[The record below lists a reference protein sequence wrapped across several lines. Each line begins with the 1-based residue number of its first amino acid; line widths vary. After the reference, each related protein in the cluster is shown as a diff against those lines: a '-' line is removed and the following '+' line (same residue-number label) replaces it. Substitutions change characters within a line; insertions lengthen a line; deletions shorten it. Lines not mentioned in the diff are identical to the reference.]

1 MPTRRLLFHLVL
13 AAFALAGVP
22 AAHAANFTINATSSL
37 TFSPSNL
44 TIQIGDSVTWM
55 NVSSLSHNVTA
66 DDGSFRNGD
75 PSTSAWT
82 FTRTFT
88 AAGTVGFHCEIHGS
102 PTSGMHGTITVQG
115 QTTTPQPG
123 TLRFSQ
129 TGYSVTEGTA
139 HATIAVSRSGGED
152 GAVSVAYDA
161 AAGTATAGQDF
172 TAVSGT
178 LTWADQD
185 AADKTFQVPITNDTQ
200 VESTETV
207 ALTLSSPTGGAV
219 LDPAR
224 RTATLSIQDNDSG
237 GGGTVPAAPSNL
249 RAAGL
254 STSEIQLNWNDNS
267 NNETGFKI
275 ERKGLTGAYQEI
287 ATAGAGATS
296 FVAGGLDPATAYTFR
311 VRATNAAGNSAYSNE
326 ATAASNGPIGP
337 CIPGPNTLCVNN
349 GRFAITVDWRTAT
362 GSNHGN
368 AVVVPTAP
376 DSGLFYFFDAAN
388 LEMLIKVL
396 NGCALTNTYWVFYAA
411 TTNVELKTTVI
422 DSQTGKAK
430 VYFNPLN
437 TAAPPIQD
445 TGALAVCP

>member
-1 MPTRRLLFHLVL
+1 MPYRRLLFTLAL
-13 AAFALAGVP
+13 AATALAGVP
-22 AAHAANFTINATSSL
+22 AAHAASFTINAMANAS
-37 TFSPSNL
+37 FSPNTL
-44 TIQIGDSVTWM
+44 IIHPGDTVTWM
-55 NVSSLSHNVTA
+55 NVGGGFHNVAA

-75 PSTSAWT
+75 PSGAAWS
-82 FTRTFT
+82 FSRTFGS
-88 AAGTVGFHCEIHGS
+88 AGTVGYHCEIHGS
-102 PTSGMHGTITVQG
+102 PTGGMHGTITVQAD
-115 QTTTPQPG
+115 TPNPQPG
-123 TLRFSQ
+123 TVRFSQ

-152 GAVSVAYDA
+152 GAVSVAYA
-161 AAGTATAGQDF
+161 TAAGTASAGPDF

-185 AADKTFQVPITNDTQ
+185 AADKTFQVPITNDTL

-207 ALTLSSPTGGAV
+207 ALTLSTPTGGAI

-224 RTATLSIQDNDSG
+224 RTATLSILDNDSG
-237 GGGTVPAAPSNL
+237 GGGTAPAAPSNL

-326 ATAASNGPIGP
+326 ATAASNAPIGP
-337 CIPGPNTLCVNN
+337 CIPGPNTLCVSN

-362 GSNHGN
+362 DSNHGN

-422 DSQTGKAK
+422 DSQTGKVK